1 MSLAVDNKIETI
13 EIPSSYKN
21 IFLKIVDNFS
31 AKEVEEK
38 VFVKEEDYLFF
49 SEEQEKEL
57 IWLDSYKNLKNTI
70 NNKFWWK

>member
-1 MSLAVDNKIETI
+1 MSLTVDNKIETI

-31 AKEVEEK
+31 ASEIEEK

-49 SEEQEKEL
+49 SEAQEKEL
-57 IWLDSYKNLKNTI
+57 I
-70 NNKFWWK
+70 